1 MKKTL
6 AKKFGIYSAI
16 GVAGGLTFGTTAA
29 EADIIFTDFTGSA
42 TQGNPLNIDLDGD
55 TVTDFV
61 FDLFVTPPNQYGSLS
76 NWARM
81 TPGVAG
87 NGFAATVPAP
97 FGGGAAYGP
106 NNLAYGA
113 SISGQSFYAGADG
126 GPLQLAYTFYNPGN
140 FYGAFGGLNFPGNG
154 ASGYIGV
161 QFQSGGGDLVF
172 GWIGVTVTGDVTDAN
187 FGQASIDVNGF
198 AYATSG
204 WTITAGQT
212 TSVIPEP
219 SSVGLLAL
227 GAAGLTVRRRKNAAV

>member
-126 GPLQLAYTFYNPGN
+126 GPLQLAYTFIIPVISMGPSADSI
-140 FYGAFGGLNFPGNG
+140 FR
-154 ASGYIGV
+154 
-161 QFQSGGGDLVF
+161 
-172 GWIGVTVTGDVTDAN
+172 VTVPAVILAFSSNRG
-187 FGQASIDVNGF
+187 
-198 AYATSG
+198 
-204 WTITAGQT
+204 AGT
-212 TSVIPEP
+212 
-219 SSVGLLAL
+219 LYL
-227 GAAGLTVRRRKNAAV
+227 AGLA